1 MRVSQYKCSL
11 ALGKIYRL
19 NVSECIQVRF
29 REGFFE
35 NRATFSHNLKP
46 GGDRRENQTCT
57 CVKVV
62 NSVNVNFT

>member
-46 GGDRRENQTCT
+46 GGNRQENQACT
-57 CVKVV
+57 CVKAV

>member
-1 MRVSQYKCSL
+1 MRVSQYQSSL

-35 NRATFSHNLKP
+35 NRGTFSHNLKP
-46 GGDRRENQTCT
+46 GWNRGGNQTCT
-57 CVKVV
+57 CVKAV

>member
-46 GGDRRENQTCT
+46 GGDRLENQACT

>member
-19 NVSECIQVRF
+19 NVSEGIQVRF
-29 REGFFE
+29 QEGFFE

-46 GGDRRENQTCT
+46 GWNRGGKSNLHVC
-57 CVKVV
+57 
-62 NSVNVNFT
+62 

>member
-46 GGDRRENQTCT
+46 GGIDGKIKPARVLRLLT
-57 CVKVV
+57 VLM
-62 NSVNVNFT
+62 